1 MDDIFRDNIGL
12 FELFILSV
20 QNCFLFYFSK
30 YIVPLQFYTPRCL
43 YNLHSGITDLSINM
57 LDPFLSPHPWISL
70 TARMEKRSPRQA
82 PLSSACSD
90 LRSQPLALPNVGKHK
105 ICTGLQSNSVLAFP
119 LKVKP
124 SCYLLSVFIQKQ
136 Q

>member
-1 MDDIFRDNIGL
+1 MDDIFRGNIGL

-30 YIVPLQFYTPRCL
+30 YIVPLQIYIPSCL
-43 YNLHSGITDLSINM
+43 YNLHSRLTDLSINTF
-57 LDPFLSPHPWISL
+57 DPFLSPHPWISV
-70 TARMEKRSPRQA
+70 TAGMKKHALRQA
-82 PLSSACSD
+82 PLSSGSSD
-90 LRSQPLALPNVGKHK
+90 LGSQPLALPKVGKHK
-105 ICTGLQSNSVLAFP
+105 IRTGLQFNSVLTFP

-124 SCYLLSVFIQKQ
+124 SCYLLSVFGQNQ